1 MHVCMYVWTM
11 TDFKCC
17 FSLEGNVMYSI
28 ACRVGIEA
36 KMDRTMVELEYGE
49 GCGAGG
55 RGALK
60 PQSRT
65 WRRV

>member
-1 MHVCMYVWTM
+1 MYVCM
-11 TDFKCC
+11 DNDRFEELLCC
-17 FSLEGNVMYSI
+17 FSLEGNVMCSI
-28 ACRVGIEA
+28 ACRVGSEA

-60 PQSRT
+60 PQSRK